1 MLYEWARSDGHDDQ
15 TCRLK
20 YLLSQS
26 DVFAHFGSMQKYSSQ
41 RQAAKSKG
49 GDDLDEDE
57 REMVEEIGDGD
68 DDGTTELAQTTVLTK
83 QPSIITGGQ
92 LRFVISIFRE
102 KIAPC
107 LLQPVFTEH
116 TNWKA

>member
-1 MLYEWARSDGHDDQ
+1 
-15 TCRLK
+15 
-20 YLLSQS
+20 
-26 DVFAHFGSMQKYSSQ
+26 MQKYSNQ

-92 LRFVISIFRE
+92 LRFVMNILSFSDSSHDLTP
-102 KIAPC
+102 AV
-107 LLQPVFTEH
+107 LTERI
-116 TNWKA
+116 NWRV